1 MREYLKFS
9 MAALFF
15 AMNACAR
22 LLADDG
28 LGALVDLRGAEYVKM
43 RDRLLE
49 NDGNISIGDGEED
62 ERLLL
67 LSKILKARKKHP
79 ELFKKFA
86 AIIERRYEFYKK
98 QMKMFGDCPG
108 EGGTATSAMHFMM
121 QGGPETKEYITA
133 EVTAE
138 SAYMVDVTHTQT
150 DEQVAKAKEINE
162 ASRLVVIEYL
172 WKLTR
177 RDIVEYGLLDAF
189 AGIPYMN
196 PPKSFLPVFIDVLKR
211 TKDYRAIGKLI
222 KIFINARYRDAV
234 PVARERLLERFKE
247 KDFRSCSAISRYL
260 RKYGNEN
267 DIETIDRLA
276 PKLDAWAKEHAE
288 KQQALAEKQ
297 QALLR
302 EAKEKEKTK

>member
-9 MAALFF
+9 MAVLFF
-15 AMNACAR
+15 AMNACVQ
-22 LLADDG
+22 LLADDE

-67 LSKILKARKKHP
+67 LAKILKARKKHP

-86 AIIERRYEFYKK
+86 AITERRYEFYKK

-108 EGGTATSAMHFMM
+108 EGGAATSAMHFMM
-121 QGGPETKEYITA
+121 QGGPETKEYMERECPTGNFGDLTY
-133 EVTAE
+133 VK
-138 SAYMVDVTHTQT
+138 HTQT

-162 ASRLVVIEYL
+162 ASRLVVIEYI

-177 RDIVEYGLLDAF
+177 RDIIEYGLLDVF

-196 PPKSFLPVFIDVLKR
+196 PPKSFLPVFIDVFKR

-276 PKLDAWAKEHAE
+276 PKVDAWAKEH
-288 KQQALAEKQ
+288 AEKQ